1 MLSLQVSQLLQPPT
15 LPETAAAAGSDATGI
30 PLRWR
35 SMEGGV
41 AWFGMRWV
49 ELKGRTP
56 ILWASCGGSMW
67 NFPMVYGCI
76 WYLPCM
82 YVDEAESVGL
92 GSSCRGWD
100 HIDIFFFIND
110 R

>member
-41 AWFGMRWV
+41 AWFPLGKLWRFHV
-49 ELKGRTP
+49 EFP
-56 ILWASCGGSMW
+56 DDLWMY
-67 NFPMVYGCI
+67 MVSPPHVSG
-76 WYLPCM
+76 
-82 YVDEAESVGL
+82 
-92 GSSCRGWD
+92 
-100 HIDIFFFIND
+100 
-110 R
+110 